1 MKRIPS
7 LDGLRAISI
16 LLVVLGHLAISN
28 HAPAVFLRSYASE
41 GVRIFFVIS
50 GFLITSILCKEEAR
64 TSTID
69 LKTFYLRRAYRIFPA
84 AFVFMAIMLVFYW
97 RDFRWYNIVTAFLYL
112 ANFDNSRPWFFGH
125 LWSLGVEEQFYL
137 LWPTVLKQW
146 HRHRIAILLGVIALD
161 PVGQA
166 ILYHFKVPSGSVG
179 GFPGAAGSLAAGC
192 LLAMLAPRLPKI
204 NPYLAFVMM
213 LAVAFLPLFPL
224 DTKGRTPFVIFIL
237 DPILHLSIAGV
248 LLHVV
253 QVPFIESL
261 IFGRCRGWGKSATAL
276 SVATA
281 VLCESLVAFYRVDIS
296 CARTGVPVL
305 LFCRASDASQAREK
319 SNQGREFFVRAGSC
333 FYTPL
338 SLL

>member
-84 AFVFMAIMLVFYW
+84 AFVFMTIIVIFYW

-137 LWPTVLKQW
+137 LWPGVLKQW
-146 HRHRIAILLGVIALD
+146 HRHRIAILVGVIALD
-161 PVGQA
+161 PVGQG
-166 ILYHFKVPSGSVG
+166 ILYYFKVPSGSVG

-204 NPYLAFVMM
+204 NPYLALVMM

-224 DTKGRTPFVIFIL
+224 DTKGRTLFVIFIL

-253 QVPFIESL
+253 QVPYRILNIRPVSWLGKISYSL
-261 IFGRCRGWGKSATAL
+261 YLWQQPFCANPWLRSIGWISLAL
-276 SVATA
+276 
-281 VLCESLVAFYRVDIS
+281 VLACLSYYLVELPMLR
-296 CARTGVPVL
+296 R
-305 LFCRASDASQAREK
+305 REK
-319 SNQGREFFVRAGSC
+319 KVIKARSSSFVPAVIS
-333 FYTPL
+333 TLP
-338 SLL
+338 